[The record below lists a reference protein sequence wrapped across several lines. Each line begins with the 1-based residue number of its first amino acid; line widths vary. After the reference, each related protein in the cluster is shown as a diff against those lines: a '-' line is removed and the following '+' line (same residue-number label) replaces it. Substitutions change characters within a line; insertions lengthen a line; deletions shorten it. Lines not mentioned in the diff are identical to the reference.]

1 MKNLNGNWQQQAV
14 AEFFEELN
22 WLGLVRQQPV
32 AEAVVLNWQSLKVG
46 EFWQRV
52 NWLGLE
58 AKGATAYGTL
68 RERPT
73 SPTEWPSY
81 RVKDFFGH
89 LNWEGIGAILPALSP
104 LPEEEMAAPPVA
116 APATPWAAWSVETFF
131 RQLNWEGRPDQAIS
145 LEPSLCLWRLSVKD
159 FCTSLPWA
167 GQPVIAQVSKVEDP
181 PPVPVEPEV
190 TLSDLSNLF

>member
-22 WLGLVRQQPV
+22 WLGLWRPQPL
-32 AEAVVLNWQSLKVG
+32 AEALVFNWQSLKVG

-58 AKGATAYGTL
+58 VKGAIA
-68 RERPT
+68 PT

-81 RVKDFFGH
+81 RVKDFFGRM
-89 LNWEGIGAILPALSP
+89 NWEGIGVILPALS
-104 LPEEEMAAPPVA
+104 APPEGEIVAPPAA

-131 RQLNWEGRPDQAIS
+131 RQLNWEGHPEHAVS
-145 LEPSLCLWRLSVKD
+145 LQPNLSLWRLSVKD
-159 FCTSLPWA
+159 FCASLPWV
-167 GQPVIAQVSKVEDP
+167 GQPAIAQVSKVEP
-181 PPVPVEPEV
+181 APLPPVEPQV

>member
-1 MKNLNGNWQQQAV
+1 MENLNGNWQQQAV

-32 AEAVVLNWQSLKVG
+32 AAAGVLNWQSLKIG

-58 AKGATAYGTL
+58 AKGAIA
-68 RERPT
+68 PT
-73 SPTEWPSY
+73 SPTPWPSY
-81 RVKDFFGH
+81 PVKDFFGRM
-89 LNWEGIGAILPALSP
+89 NWEGVGVVLAPLSP
-104 LPEEEMAAPPVA
+104 PPEEEIAAPSMA

-145 LEPSLCLWRLSVKD
+145 LEPSLCLWCLSVKD
-159 FCTSLPWA
+159 FCASLPWA
-167 GQPVIAQVSKVEDP
+167 GQPPIAQVSKVEGP

>member
-58 AKGATAYGTL
+58 VKGAIA
-68 RERPT
+68 PT

-89 LNWEGIGAILPALSP
+89 INWEGIRVILPAISP
-104 LPEEEMAAPPVA
+104 PYAEEMAAPPLL
-116 APATPWAAWSVETFF
+116 PLPP
-131 RQLNWEGRPDQAIS
+131 LGLLGR
-145 LEPSLCLWRLSVKD
+145 
-159 FCTSLPWA
+159 
-167 GQPVIAQVSKVEDP
+167 
-181 PPVPVEPEV
+181 
-190 TLSDLSNLF
+190 